1 VKSFPTP
8 HVADGKGGSSDGSKE
23 KSSKE
28 KISEKEKALSQSLD

>member
-1 VKSFPTP
+1 MERGDV
-8 HVADGKGGSSDGSKE
+8 VDGKE